1 MYVQE
6 IGYIKEDLVGEVVE
20 ILKLR
25 QILDVVDL
33 NIPELKVSF

>member
-33 NIPELKVSF
+33 NIPELEVSF

>member
-33 NIPELKVSF
+33 NIPALEVSF